1 MSLMWSLR
9 LILYLSP
16 ISLLVVSLPLHA
28 VALDNTVALHISPQ
42 LCITHQNNT
51 SCDISLE
58 LTWTGIQSEM
68 VCIISNQT
76 TTPLWCSETANE
88 QSLTLHVNTD
98 QDIHFRL
105 IAKNSQQ
112 ILAETSFKVTQM
124 SEPQVRRRYRNP
136 WSLF

>member
-9 LILYLSP
+9 IILYLSP
-16 ISLLVVSLPLHA
+16 ISLLMVSMPLHA
-28 VALDNTVALHISPQ
+28 VTQDNTVALHISPQ

-58 LTWTGIQSEM
+58 LTWTGVQSEL
-68 VCIISNQT
+68 VCIVSNRN

-88 QSLTLHVNTD
+88 QSVTLQVNTN
-98 QDIHFRL
+98 QDIRFRL

-112 ILAETSFKVTQM
+112 ILADANFKVTQM